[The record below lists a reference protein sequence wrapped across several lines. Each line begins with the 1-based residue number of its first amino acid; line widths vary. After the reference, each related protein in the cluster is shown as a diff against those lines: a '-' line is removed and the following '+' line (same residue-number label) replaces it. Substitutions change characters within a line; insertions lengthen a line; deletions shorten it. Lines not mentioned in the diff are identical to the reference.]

1 MASLGMG
8 TSCHDD
14 GNILGRST
22 KQLIF
27 MDKTTYFR
35 KQNKLNRGANQVIL
49 PCKITYLENRMKRE
63 KNAVVLK
70 RNISSTEIENQYY

>member
-1 MASLGMG
+1 MPRWAWGM
-8 TSCHDD
+8 SCHGD

-49 PCKITYLENRMKRE
+49 QGKITYFGKTHE
-63 KNAVVLK
+63 
-70 RNISSTEIENQYY
+70 